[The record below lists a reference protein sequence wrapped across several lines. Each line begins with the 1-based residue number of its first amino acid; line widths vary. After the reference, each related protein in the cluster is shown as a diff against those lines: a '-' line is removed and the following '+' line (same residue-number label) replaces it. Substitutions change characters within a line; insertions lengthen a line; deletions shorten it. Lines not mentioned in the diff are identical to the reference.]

1 MAFVIHTLGHWA
13 RTITCIAVERIMS
26 FPCIGFNKKLGYY
39 GNIFSKYNITPQFRN
54 CQKQKHPFRIVTKQN
69 TWTLSV
75 NISTISNIFRSSR
88 LDIII
93 YICTVYSSHL
103 FGFFCFFSCFFFP
116 FFYILEV
123 QLSKQ
128 KSQSTTE
135 IGMTY
140 SNNVIL
146 YIQCTTVIVLIIV
159 T

>member
-93 YICTVYSSHL
+93 YIYVPSTVHICL
-103 FGFFCFFSCFFFP
+103 DFFVSFNVFFFP
-116 FFYILEV
+116 FFIFWKCNCQNKNHN
-123 QLSKQ
+123 QLQ
-128 KSQSTTE
+128 K
-135 IGMTY
+135 
-140 SNNVIL
+140 
-146 YIQCTTVIVLIIV
+146 
-159 T
+159 